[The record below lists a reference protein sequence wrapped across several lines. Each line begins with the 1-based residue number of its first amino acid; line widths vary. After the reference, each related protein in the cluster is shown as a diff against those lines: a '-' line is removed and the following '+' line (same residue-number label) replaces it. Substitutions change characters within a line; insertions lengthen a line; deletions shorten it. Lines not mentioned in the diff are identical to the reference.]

1 MTSPKV
7 VPPERDRRKAERVS
21 FEPLNIRLDG
31 TRDGIVVDLSEG
43 GALLQTSVAPPKGA
57 EFPVEIEWKNT
68 KVPLQARVVRSVQ
81 RQVQLESATLKRTE
95 YYVALEF
102 VDMTR
107 KQAAAVKLILQ
118 SS

>member
-1 MTSPKV
+1 MTDSEV

-21 FEPLNIRLDG
+21 FEPLHIRMDG

-57 EFPVEIEWKNT
+57 QFPIEIEWKNT

-102 VDMTR
+102 VDMTPA
-107 KQAAAVKLILQ
+107 QSAAVRLIIQ
-118 SS
+118 GT

>member
-1 MTSPKV
+1 M
-7 VPPERDRRKAERVS
+7 PPERDRRKAERVS
-21 FEPLNIRLDG
+21 FEPLRIRLDG
-31 TRDGIVVDLSEG
+31 SRDGIVVDLSEG
-43 GALLQTSVAPPKGA
+43 GALLQTSGVLPQDRQ
-57 EFPVEIEWKNT
+57 FPVEIEWKNT

-102 VDMTR
+102 VDMTQ
-107 KQAAAVKLILQ
+107 KQSGAVKLILQ